1 MRAYRIGDP
10 EGRFPVW
17 SAEGAKRTSGRW
29 HEAGAA
35 VIYASEH
42 YATAMLEALAHWNGT
57 LPPNQHFIEI
67 AVPEGTGYEVA
78 TAETVPGWSAPD
90 GEAARRFGRRWYNEN
105 RSTILIVPSVVAR
118 VERNIVINAQHPE
131 FGRLKVGLET
141 PVWWDRRLFQ

>member
-1 MRAYRIGDP
+1 MRAYRIDDP

>member
-131 FGRLKVGLET
+131 FGGLKVGLET

>member
-67 AVPEGTGYEVA
+67 AVPEGTGYKVA

>member
-1 MRAYRIGDP
+1 MRAYGIGDP